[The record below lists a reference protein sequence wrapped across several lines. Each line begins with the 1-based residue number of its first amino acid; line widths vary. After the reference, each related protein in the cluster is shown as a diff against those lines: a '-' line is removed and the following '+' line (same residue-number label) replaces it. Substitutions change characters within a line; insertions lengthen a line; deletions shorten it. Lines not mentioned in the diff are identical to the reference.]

1 MDVRELVAVNIRKL
15 RVARKLSQEA
25 LAVDAEID
33 RTHVSRIERAIEN
46 PTIVVLDRIAKALE
60 IDIAMLFVRP
70 RAGELP
76 PDVLPKGRKTMR
88 RK

>member
-15 RVARKLSQEA
+15 RVARRLSQEA

-70 RAGELP
+70 RASELP
-76 PDVLPKGRKTMR
+76 PDVLPKGRKTVR